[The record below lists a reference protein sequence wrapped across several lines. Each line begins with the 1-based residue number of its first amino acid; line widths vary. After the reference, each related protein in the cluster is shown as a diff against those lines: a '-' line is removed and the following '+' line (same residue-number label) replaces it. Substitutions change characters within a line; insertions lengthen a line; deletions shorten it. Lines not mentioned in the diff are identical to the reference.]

1 MFPIKYIDNNLV
13 WNKDN
18 EVFAYYE
25 LIPYNYSFL
34 SAEQKFIVHD
44 SFRQLIA
51 QSREG
56 KIHALQIATESSIR
70 SMQEQSKKLVT
81 GKLKEVAYQKIDEQT
96 EALVSMIGD
105 NQVDYRFFL
114 GFKLMVTE
122 EQLNLKNI
130 KKSAWLTFT
139 EFLHEVNHT
148 LMNDFVSMPNDE
160 INRYMKMEKLLEN
173 KISRRFKVRRLEIN
187 DFGYLMEHLYGRDG
201 IAYEDYEYQ
210 LPKKNYKKETL
221 IKYYDLIRPTRC
233 VIEESQRYLRL
244 EHEDNNNL
252 TIPQVVNRLGM
263 VFFLLFFNL
272 GITIFVFLLTGMML
286 FSQILFIIFA
296 MFLPISFLLSMIPS
310 YESIAKQAIV
320 RVFNTIMT
328 RAGITLIVTVAFSIS
343 SMFYNISTDYPFF
356 MVAFLQIVCFA
367 GIYMKLGDLMS
378 MFSLNANDSQS
389 MGRRI
394 FRRPYLFMRHR
405 ARRMEHRIARA
416 VSAGGISGGVAGA
429 VAGSAVAG
437 KRAERKN
444 TASKENRGNT
454 TSSMGQ
460 RAGSKVGAVLDTK
473 NKVKDKANAA
483 KENIKDMP
491 TQTAY
496 AVYSAKEK
504 AKSSVSD
511 FKRGMVQEQQ
521 SRQTGR
527 LEKQARHRQNIAD
540 KRMELQKAQEARQT
554 QRKADGSATMGATR
568 PHERPATASTIPK
581 PSAEKM
587 QEIKRPATAPAS
599 KVSEP
604 VKTNVIKERP
614 LSSSA
619 SDKKATQPAQPV
631 HRQNVEKVV
640 SQETR
645 QNDTKDRRTK
655 VQQTQTVQKNQQ
667 TKEKNRSLVT
677 KKGQKKK

>member
-210 LPKKNYKKETL
+210 LPKKKLNKETL

-244 EHEDNNNL
+244 EHEDKVIWQCV
-252 TIPQVVNRLGM
+252 TATKKGKKFCKHSKGIPETAIEEAFVESYRLLCDDNKD
-263 VFFLLFFNL
+263 VL
-272 GITIFVFLLTGMML
+272 
-286 FSQILFIIFA
+286 
-296 MFLPISFLLSMIPS
+296 
-310 YESIAKQAIV
+310 EE
-320 RVFNTIMT
+320 
-328 RAGITLIVTVAFSIS
+328 
-343 SMFYNISTDYPFF
+343 
-356 MVAFLQIVCFA
+356 FLQ
-367 GIYMKLGDLMS
+367 
-378 MFSLNANDSQS
+378 
-389 MGRRI
+389 
-394 FRRPYLFMRHR
+394 
-405 ARRMEHRIARA
+405 RMD
-416 VSAGGISGGVAGA
+416 
-429 VAGSAVAG
+429 
-437 KRAERKN
+437 
-444 TASKENRGNT
+444 
-454 TSSMGQ
+454 
-460 RAGSKVGAVLDTK
+460 DT
-473 NKVKDKANAA
+473 
-483 KENIKDMP
+483 
-491 TQTAY
+491 
-496 AVYSAKEK
+496 
-504 AKSSVSD
+504 
-511 FKRGMVQEQQ
+511 
-521 SRQTGR
+521 
-527 LEKQARHRQNIAD
+527 
-540 KRMELQKAQEARQT
+540 
-554 QRKADGSATMGATR
+554 
-568 PHERPATASTIPK
+568 
-581 PSAEKM
+581 
-587 QEIKRPATAPAS
+587 
-599 KVSEP
+599 
-604 VKTNVIKERP
+604 

-619 SDKKATQPAQPV
+619 VSKQLAKAEKEIDALEKKKSKLVDMRLEEIIDKETYESKYADLVSKQEQLVEERQKLQETSDNEKDIKKRLKEFKKTLE
-631 HRQNVEKVV
+631 QNEVLDKFDRYVFESIVEKVIV
-640 SQETR
+640 GGLDENGNVDPAQLTFVYKTGLKNSVDGAKFKPQRKNARGRHRTDELCSHDSNEVDKMCSDSS
-645 QNDTKDRRTK
+645 NDTCGDGCFAF
-655 VQQTQTVQKNQQ
+655 Q
-667 TKEKNRSLVT
+667 
-677 KKGQKKK
+677 G